1 MIMRKVVGPIVA
13 MLVLG
18 ATLVAPT
25 VAQTPQTSVTV
36 DSKVSPNRAGT
47 PGKPQGVKLT
57 GQIKWQSEEGIEPPI
72 ITAFDIFIAKGGL
85 YNGGKYPKCAAAV
98 ANRNGPQACPKKSIM
113 GSARGVAF
121 ADTEITRPKVTFING
136 GARNICFY
144 TVLTN
149 PARVETCVPGKVT
162 KLRGNKKW
170 GYRLQI
176 RVPEVLQV
184 VAGVPIALREIRFEA
199 GGRKW
204 AKDWLATTSCP
215 RNRKWGFQVETSYL
229 YNDGSTSSSQYA
241 DSVACKPAK

>member
-1 MIMRKVVGPIVA
+1 MRKVAGSIVA
-13 MLVLG
+13 VVVLG

-25 VAQTPQTSVTV
+25 VAQAPQTSVTV

-47 PGKPQGVKLT
+47 ARNPQGVKLT
-57 GQIKWQSEEGIEPPI
+57 GKISWRSQEGIEPPI

-85 YNGGKYPKCAAAV
+85 FNGGKYPKCAAAV

-113 GSARGVAF
+113 GSARGTAF
-121 ADTEITRPKVTFING
+121 ADTEITRPKVTMING

-162 KLRGNKKW
+162 KLSGNKKW

-199 GGRKW
+199 GGRSW
-204 AKDWLATTSCP
+204 ARDWLATTSCP
-215 RNRKWGFQVETSYL
+215 KNRKWGFQVETSYL
-229 YNDGSTSSSQYA
+229 YNNGSTSSSQYA
-241 DSVACKPAK
+241 DSVACRPAR